1 MCIVRIWNVHVIL
14 SRQTMS
20 ASVYPVIALVFGV
33 VEVVEVAIGRGLVV
47 AVVSSD
53 GRNISMKLQIS
64 DTKRVWETWA
74 HTKSVPDTNW
84 CRFAKSVV

>member
-64 DTKRVWETWA
+64 DTKRV
-74 HTKSVPDTNW
+74 
-84 CRFAKSVV
+84 